1 MIYTPTAM
9 EKTTSTDI
17 CIVGGGI
24 VGLSCAYFLANEGY
38 SITLIEKDSIG
49 SHASGFAYGSLS
61 PLGEAGLE
69 KEILPEIEIARL
81 GMKLHSEFASQL
93 QQNTGIDIQYRPRP
107 SLDLAFNNEE
117 CDSGIQ
123 QVKWKNS
130 ENGYSVEWINGDEA
144 RDLVPSIS
152 PKVSGAVYTEGVADV
167 DPYKLSLA
175 LAQACENLGV
185 LIKHGEVIGIK
196 TSGAKLKGINTN
208 SGTIDCNQAIFA
220 AGPWIGLFSD
230 WMNINIP
237 IIPLKGQILRLN
249 SPSTPINCSVG
260 WKGNYACTKLD
271 GLIWA
276 GTTEEKVGF
285 DDNATNQARDQ
296 IIDNL
301 LTMLPNL
308 CEAQIVQQTACLRPV
323 STDKKII
330 LGHIPNLSGA
340 YIATGTGRKGILLG
354 PAMGKLTSDL
364 INGEKLPIDIKE
376 FSLGRF
382 AR

>member
-1 MIYTPTAM
+1 MG
-9 EKTTSTDI
+9 KTTTTDI

-24 VGLSCAYFLANEGY
+24 VGLSCAYFLSNEGY

-69 KEILPEIEIARL
+69 KEILPEIQIARL
-81 GMKLHSEFASQL
+81 GMKLHSEFASEL
-93 QQNTGIDIQYRPRP
+93 QKDTGIDIQYRLRP
-107 SLDLAFNNEE
+107 SMDLAFNNEE

-130 ENGYSVEWINGDEA
+130 EDGYSVEWLSGDEA

-152 PKVSGAVYTEGVADV
+152 SKVSGAVYTEGVADV

-175 LAQACENLGV
+175 LAQACENRGV

-196 TSGAKLKGINTN
+196 TLGTKLEGVNTN
-208 SGTIDCNQAIFA
+208 SGTIACNQAIFA

-230 WMNINIP
+230 GMNTNIP
-237 IIPLKGQILRLN
+237 ITPLKGQILRLH

-285 DDNATNQARDQ
+285 DDNVTNQARDQ
-296 IIDNL
+296 IIDSL
-301 LTMLPNL
+301 LTMLPDL
-308 CEAQIVQQTACLRPV
+308 CEAQIVQQTACLRPI
-323 STDKKII
+323 STDKKVI
-330 LGHIPNLSGA
+330 LGNIPNLSGA

-364 INGEKLPIDIKE
+364 INGKNLPIDIQE
-376 FSLGRF
+376 FSLERF